1 MICSSAIS
9 PSPPFSDASLCLQCI
24 ITCPRAVDFLVRP
37 FGAKGGRDSGDTP
50 ETPPGALPLDPA
62 SKKPK
67 RKVCKVAIR
76 YACYGSRDKVL
87 VPGHY
92 SRFVAQ

>member
-1 MICSSAIS
+1 MHYYVPPGCRFFSA
-9 PSPPFSDASLCLQCI
+9 PL
-24 ITCPRAVDFLVRP
+24 RGEGRE
-37 FGAKGGRDSGDTP
+37 RDSGDTP
-50 ETPPGALPLDPA
+50 ETPPGVLPLDPA

-67 RKVCKVAIR
+67 CKVCKVAIR
-76 YACYGSRDKVL
+76 YACYGSRDKEL